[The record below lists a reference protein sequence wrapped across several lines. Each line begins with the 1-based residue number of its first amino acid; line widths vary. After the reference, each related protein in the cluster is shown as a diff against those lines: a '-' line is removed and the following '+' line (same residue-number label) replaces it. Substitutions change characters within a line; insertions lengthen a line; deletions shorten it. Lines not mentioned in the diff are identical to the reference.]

1 MSNSIINGVTST
13 DATIDL
19 ITELDKPQPPSMYH
33 VVMLNDDFTPMGFV
47 VAILMDV
54 FHKTP
59 EQAKDIM
66 LQVHHEKRGI
76 AGTYTKEIAQE
87 KSDRTKQIARASDF
101 PLNCII
107 EAVE

>member
-1 MSNSIINGVTST
+1 MNGATSN

-19 ITELDKPQPPSMYH
+19 ITDLDKPQPPSMYH
-33 VVMLNDDFTPMGFV
+33 VVLLNDDFTPMGFV
-47 VAILMDV
+47 VAVLMDI
-54 FHKTP
+54 FHKAP
-59 EQAKDIM
+59 EEAKHVM
-66 LQVHHEKRGI
+66 LKVHHEKRGI

-87 KSDRTKQIARASDF
+87 KSERTKQIARASDF